1 MNASVLE
8 CQGGRRRPARA
19 QGAGAGGL
27 GRVASAITV
36 DCWSQCRS
44 LALAGLPC
52 GNAAGYRC
60 LAAALPSPQSTGSGR
75 AWFNSLARGPGVML
89 ETQA

>member
-19 QGAGAGGL
+19 QGAGAGG
-27 GRVASAITV
+27 VASAITV
-36 DCWSQCRS
+36 DCWSHCRS

-52 GNAAGYRC
+52 GSAAGYRC
-60 LAAALPSPQSTGSGR
+60 LAAALQSQQSTGRGR

-89 ETQA
+89 ETQT